1 MLINCVKSA
10 FAFPKAEEVEE
21 VDLYLLASCAKT
33 LILLLSTS
41 VSPGEAFGMTFL
53 RFGAYLSFLAGA
65 VGTGLKLE
73 FFTADI
79 VESEE
84 EEEEGEIQDLIV
96 DRERGGAQALPT
108 ADIDQPAATSSRT
121 RAFNSLPDNA
131 PRRRYSLSGNCALSI
146 ALLYHT

>member
-1 MLINCVKSA
+1 
-10 FAFPKAEEVEE
+10 
-21 VDLYLLASCAKT
+21 
-33 LILLLSTS
+33 
-41 VSPGEAFGMTFL
+41 MTFL

-65 VGTGLKLE
+65 VGTGCTGLKLE

-84 EEEEGEIQDLIV
+84 EEKEGEIQDLIV